1 VRLDFDIIKHWI
13 KPDTR
18 VLDLGCG
25 DGTLLALLKESDNI
39 EPLGIEIDSDA
50 ITSCIAKDIP
60 VIEQDLNYKLSNFET
75 GSFDFVIMTQ
85 SLQTLNS
92 PHIVLDEMLR
102 IGKESIIT
110 FPNFG
115 HWRARLHLI
124 TKGTMPVSKD
134 LPFAW
139 YETPN
144 IHFCTVNDFE
154 ALCKEKGLRILNRT
168 IVNRRN
174 SPGLLAKQWPNM
186 FGMTALYHIS
196 R

>member
-1 VRLDFDIIKHWI
+1 MRLEFDIIKKWI
-13 KPDTR
+13 KADTR

-25 DGTLLALLKESDNI
+25 DGTLLALLKESANI
-39 EPLGIEIDSDA
+39 DPLGIEIDSDS
-50 ITSCIAKDIP
+50 ITACIAKDIP
-60 VIEQDLNYKLSNFET
+60 VIEQDLNNKLSNFDKD
-75 GSFDFVIMTQ
+75 SFDFVIMTQ

-92 PHIVLDEMLR
+92 PHLVIDEMLR
-102 IGKESIIT
+102 IGKESIVT

-124 TKGTMPVSKD
+124 TQGTMPVSKD
-134 LPFAW
+134 LPYAW

-174 SPGLLAKQWPNM
+174 NPGLLAKLWPNM
-186 FGMTALYHIS
+186 FGVTALYHIA